1 MKLKPKL
8 IIILSSIFFLTLLL
22 DFYLG
27 NLYFEKYFRFAK
39 IKSLEK
45 IDFISNGRL
54 DLDRLTQYKFSKNA
68 DVILLNKYTNKFVKQ
83 SDFTYFILKNTQQKN
98 TIFLSPYINKVFL
111 QNKFSLNKNEKI
123 TVKAIKI
130 FNNYLMAYEIEKKD
144 ETIKDFDINL
154 NKNKTVTL
162 SGEIYTMPHKGLE
175 TANEFLE
182 LYPYLDLTAIQNRS
196 VELKDKRRFQL
207 ITKDI
212 DRFKVLIFYKF
223 KPVNEI
229 FPMLK
234 LYFTMKIGLLILVTV
249 FLGFLIEKLIIKP
262 IVSLANN
269 TNKIGS
275 FNHNFSLNY
284 SSNDEISYLYR
295 NIKRMTEKL
304 ESIIYFYKKENQ
316 DNIKSKI
323 EFENELK
330 LFMHEIKTPL
340 SAIIGFTDLFLEKNE
355 SENIKIVNEE
365 GRRIL
370 RLANELI
377 HKKNVTNQISLNK
390 EIFNIAELTDL
401 ILKIYENELQ
411 NLKVIFSSQNIFVH
425 ADKEKI
431 KQVIIN
437 LLSNAIEHA
446 NSLISI
452 DIDDSIEGK
461 IKFTIENDG
470 EKLSA
475 TNLNNIWKKY
485 YSTKNSHGRGLGLYI
500 TSEIIKLHENIYG
513 VDLTENGIAFYFYL
527 NKNE

>member
-45 IDFISNGRL
+45 IDFISNGKL
-54 DLDRLTQYKFSKNA
+54 EPDKLTEYKFSKSA
-68 DVILLNKYTNKFVKQ
+68 DVILLNKYTNKFIKQ
-83 SDFTYFILKNTQQKN
+83 SDFTYFILKNKQQKN
-98 TIFLSPYINKVFL
+98 IVFLSPYINKVFL
-111 QNKFSLNKNEKI
+111 QNKFSLNKNEKVI
-123 TVKAIKI
+123 VKAIKI

-154 NKNKTVTL
+154 NKSKIVTL
-162 SGEIYTMPHKGLE
+162 SGEVYTTPNKGLE

-182 LYPYLDLTAIQNRS
+182 LYPYLDLTAVQNRS
-196 VELKDKRRFQL
+196 IELKDKRKFQL
-207 ITKDI
+207 ITTDI

-234 LYFTMKIGLLILVTV
+234 LYFSMKIGLLILVTV

-262 IVSLANN
+262 IISLANN

-275 FNHNFSLNY
+275 LNHNFALNY
-284 SSNDEISYLYR
+284 SSNDEIGYLYR
-295 NIKRMTEKL
+295 NIKKMTEKL

-316 DNIKSKI
+316 DNIKSKL

-365 GRRIL
+365 GKRLL

-377 HKKNVTNQISLNK
+377 HKKNVTNQIVLNK
-390 EIFNIAELTDL
+390 EVFDITELTDL

-411 NLKVIFSSQNIFVH
+411 NLNVVFLSPSIFVD

-431 KQVIIN
+431 KQIIIN

-446 NSLISI
+446 NSLIKI
-452 DIDDSIEGK
+452 DIEEDSEGK

-470 EKLSA
+470 EKLSNK
-475 TNLNNIWKKY
+475 NLNNIWKKY
-485 YSTKNSHGRGLGLYI
+485 YSTKSNHGRGLGLYI
-500 TSEIIKLHENIYG
+500 TSEIIKLHENTYG

-527 NKNE
+527 DKNE

>member
-45 IDFISNGRL
+45 IDFISNGKL
-54 DLDRLTQYKFSKNA
+54 NSDKLIEYKFSKSA
-68 DVILLNKYTNKFVKQ
+68 DVILLNKYTNKFIKQ
-83 SDFTYFILKNTQQKN
+83 SDFTYFILKNKQQKN
-98 TIFLSPYINKVFL
+98 IVFLSPYINKVFL
-111 QNKFSLNKNEKI
+111 QNKFSLNKNEKVI
-123 TVKAIKI
+123 VKAIKI
-130 FNNYLMAYEIEKKD
+130 FSNYLMAYEIEKKD

-154 NKNKTVTL
+154 NKSKVVTL
-162 SGEIYTMPHKGLE
+162 SGEVYTTPNKGLE
-175 TANEFLE
+175 TSNEFLE
-182 LYPYLDLTAIQNRS
+182 LYPYLDLTAVQNKS
-196 VELKDKRRFQL
+196 IELKDKRKFQL
-207 ITKDI
+207 ITTDI

-234 LYFTMKIGLLILVTV
+234 LYFSMKIGLLILVTV

-262 IVSLANN
+262 IISLANN

-275 FNHNFSLNY
+275 LNHNFSLNY
-284 SSNDEISYLYR
+284 SSNDEIGYLYK

-304 ESIIYFYKKENQ
+304 ENIIYFYKKENQ
-316 DNIKSKI
+316 DNINSKL

-365 GRRIL
+365 GKRLL

-377 HKKNVTNQISLNK
+377 HKKNVTNQIVLNK
-390 EIFNIAELTDL
+390 EVFDITELTDL

-411 NLKVIFSSQNIFVH
+411 NLNVVFPSPSILVN

-446 NSLISI
+446 NSLINI
-452 DIDDSIEGK
+452 DIKEEGEGK
-461 IKFTIENDG
+461 IKFIIENDG
-470 EKLSA
+470 EQLSNK
-475 TNLNNIWKKY
+475 NLNKIWKKY
-485 YSTKNSHGRGLGLYI
+485 YSTKSNYGRGLGLYI
-500 TSEIIKLHENIYG
+500 TSEIIKLHENTYG
-513 VDLTENGIAFYFYL
+513 VDLTENGISFYFCL
-527 NKNE
+527 DKNE

>member
-45 IDFISNGRL
+45 IDFISNGKL
-54 DLDRLTQYKFSKNA
+54 NSDKLTEYKFSKSA
-68 DVILLNKYTNKFVKQ
+68 DVILLNKYTNKFIKQ
-83 SDFTYFILKNTQQKN
+83 SDFTYFILKNKQQKN
-98 TIFLSPYINKVFL
+98 IVFLSPYINKIFL
-111 QNKFSLNKNEKI
+111 QNKFSLNKNEKVI
-123 TVKAIKI
+123 VKAIKI
-130 FNNYLMAYEIEKKD
+130 FSNYLMAYEIEKKD

-154 NKNKTVTL
+154 NKSKVVTL
-162 SGEIYTMPHKGLE
+162 SGEVYTRPNKGLE
-175 TANEFLE
+175 TSNEFLE
-182 LYPYLDLTAIQNRS
+182 LYPYLDLTAVQNKS
-196 VELKDKRRFQL
+196 IELKDKRKFQL
-207 ITKDI
+207 ITTDI

-234 LYFTMKIGLLILVTV
+234 LYFSMKIGLLILVTV

-262 IVSLANN
+262 IISLANN

-275 FNHNFSLNY
+275 LNHNFPLNY
-284 SSNDEISYLYR
+284 SSNDEIGYLYK

-304 ESIIYFYKKENQ
+304 ENIIYFYKKENQ
-316 DNIKSKI
+316 DNINSKL

-365 GRRIL
+365 GKRLL

-377 HKKNVTNQISLNK
+377 HKKNVTNQIVLNK
-390 EIFNIAELTDL
+390 EVFDITELTDL

-411 NLKVIFSSQNIFVH
+411 NLNVVFPSPSILVN

-446 NSLISI
+446 NSLINI
-452 DIDDSIEGK
+452 DIKEEGEGK
-461 IKFTIENDG
+461 IKFIIENDG
-470 EKLSA
+470 EKLSNK
-475 TNLNNIWKKY
+475 NLNKIWKKY
-485 YSTKNSHGRGLGLYI
+485 YSTKSNYGRGLGLYI
-500 TSEIIKLHENIYG
+500 TSEIIKLHENTYG
-513 VDLTENGIAFYFYL
+513 VDLTENGISFYFCL
-527 NKNE
+527 DKNE

>member
-8 IIILSSIFFLTLLL
+8 IIILSSIFFLTLFL

-27 NLYFEKYFRFAK
+27 NLYFENYFRFAK

-45 IDFISNGRL
+45 IDFISDGKL
-54 DLDRLTQYKFSKNA
+54 DIDKLTEYKLSKNT
-68 DVILLNKYTNKFVKQ
+68 DVILLNKFTNRFIKQ
-83 SDFTYFILKNTQQKN
+83 SNFTYFILKNKN
-98 TIFLSPYINKVFL
+98 KKYTVLLSPYINKIFL

-123 TVKAIKI
+123 TIKAIKI
-130 FNNYLMAYEIEKKD
+130 FNDYLMAYEIEKTN

-154 NKNKTVTL
+154 NKNKIITL
-162 SGEIYTMPHKGLE
+162 SGKVYTTPNKGLE

-182 LYPYLDLTAIQNRS
+182 LYPYLDLVAIQNKS
-196 VELKDKRRFQL
+196 IELKDRRKFQL
-207 ITKDI
+207 ITADI

-234 LYFTMKIGLLILVTV
+234 LYFGMKIGLLILVMV
-249 FLGFLIEKLIIKP
+249 FLGFLLEKLIIKP
-262 IVSLANN
+262 IIFLANN
-269 TNKIGS
+269 TNKIG
-275 FNHNFSLNY
+275 NINYNFSLNY
-284 SSNDEISYLYR
+284 KSNDEIGYLYK
-295 NIKRMTEKL
+295 NIKKMTEKL
-304 ESIIYFYKKENQ
+304 EGLIYFYKKVNQ

-365 GRRIL
+365 GKRLL

-377 HKKNVTNQISLNK
+377 HKKNVTNQIVLNK
-390 EIFNIAELTDL
+390 EIFNITELTEL

-411 NLKVIFSSQNIFVH
+411 NLNITFSSPNIFVN

-446 NSLISI
+446 SSLIEINISEEN
-452 DIDDSIEGK
+452 DSK
-461 IKFTIENDG
+461 VKFLIENDG
-470 EKLSA
+470 EKLENK
-475 TNLNNIWKKY
+475 NLNKIWKKY
-485 YSTKNSHGRGLGLYI
+485 YSTKNKQGRGLGLYI
-500 TSEIIKLHENIYG
+500 ASEIIRLHDNTYG
-513 VDLTENGIAFYFYL
+513 ANLTTKGILFYFYL
-527 NKNE
+527 DKNV